1 MILAGS
7 RGPRTRSQI
16 DLKSKMAREGKGVGV
31 TSFLGPG
38 CFFSLDMF
46 PFFINPTLS
55 VFSEAGSELSSSD
68 LRCVAAIQHISSS
81 KQAPTSV
88 GF

>member
-7 RGPRTRSQI
+7 RGPRTRSWI
-16 DLKSKMAREGKGVGV
+16 DLKSKMARDGKGAGV

-46 PFFINPTLS
+46 PPPNPILS
-55 VFSEAGSELSSSD
+55 VFSDAGSQLLQLPKPAGFAE
-68 LRCVAAIQHISSS
+68 VEPISSS
-81 KQAPTSV
+81 KQIPASV
-88 GF
+88 F